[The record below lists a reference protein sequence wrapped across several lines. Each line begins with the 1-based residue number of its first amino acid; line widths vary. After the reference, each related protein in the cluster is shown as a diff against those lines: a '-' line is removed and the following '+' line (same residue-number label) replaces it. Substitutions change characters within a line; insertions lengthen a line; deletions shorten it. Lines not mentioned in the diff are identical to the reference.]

1 MQRANFLKQN
11 WNNYKQRLD
20 GTILRGRAPCPAC
33 SKTLPLA
40 RCEECE
46 MKSTTKIWL
55 GVGLFVT
62 GGAAALL
69 GTARAAPAD
78 LVRDHY
84 CGGGATETHTHWIPA
99 QHSMPPAGE
108 AGEAGV
114 PADLPPDFQ
123 FALTLALIRGHLL
136 VGDELV
142 KAGNWDA
149 ALPHFLHPTEELYG
163 GIKDKLA
170 DYNTPSFDEALAKLA
185 AVVKEKRSAD
195 YPAAMTTVSD
205 ALAAG
210 DAGLTAR
217 EPDWPSFT
225 VATAIMALKAAA
237 GEYGGAIVKG
247 RIAKPVEYQDSRGF
261 VWQAERM
268 VESVAN
274 ELVRKDEGSLKAVRA
289 GFARLKKAWPAPV
302 PPKVPVKNVTAVTND
317 VANIQRAAGKL
328 M

>member
-1 MQRANFLKQN
+1 
-11 WNNYKQRLD
+11 
-20 GTILRGRAPCPAC
+20 
-33 SKTLPLA
+33 
-40 RCEECE
+40 

-62 GGAAALL
+62 GSATALPQ
-69 GTARAAPAD
+69 GTAPAATSVVP
-78 LVRDHY
+78 RDH
-84 CGGGATETHTHWIPA
+84 GLQGDAVREPVGSHWILA
-99 QHSMPPAGE
+99 QHNMPAGGE

-136 VGDELV
+136 VGDKLV
-142 KAGNWDA
+142 KAGQWDA

-163 GIKDKLA
+163 GIKDKVA
-170 DYNTPSFDEALAKLA
+170 TYNTPPFDGALLKLA
-185 AVVKEKRSAD
+185 DAVKQKNSAD
-195 YPAAMTTVSD
+195 YAAALQPVTD

-210 DAGLTAR
+210 DAGLRAR
-217 EPDWPSFT
+217 EKDWPSF
-225 VATAIMALKAAA
+225 VMATAIMALKAAA

-268 VESVAN
+268 IDGVAS
-274 ELVRKDEGSLKAVRA
+274 ELGRKDASALKAVQSRL
-289 GFARLKKAWPAPV
+289 GQLKKVWPAPV
-302 PPKVPVKNVTAVTND
+302 PPKVPVKSAAAVTAD
-317 VANIQRAAGKL
+317 VGAIQRAAAKL

>member
-1 MQRANFLKQN
+1 
-11 WNNYKQRLD
+11 
-20 GTILRGRAPCPAC
+20 
-33 SKTLPLA
+33 
-40 RCEECE
+40 

-62 GGAAALL
+62 GTAATLPH
-69 GTARAAPAD
+69 GAAPAATGVVPHSSGGD
-78 LVRDHY
+78 VVR
-84 CGGGATETHTHWIPA
+84 EPVNTHWILA
-99 QHSMPPAGE
+99 QHNMPAGGE

-142 KAGNWDA
+142 KAGQWDA
-149 ALPHFLHPTEELYG
+149 AMPHFLHPTEELYG
-163 GIKDKLA
+163 GIKDKVA
-170 DYNTPSFDEALAKLA
+170 DYNTPAFDSALLKLA
-185 AVVKEKRSAD
+185 DAVKQKNSAD
-195 YPAAMTTVSD
+195 YAAALQPVME

-210 DAGLTAR
+210 DTGLKAK
-217 EPDWPSFT
+217 EKDWPSFV

-237 GEYGGAIVKG
+237 NEYEGAIVKG

-268 VESVAN
+268 IDSAAS
-274 ELVRKDEGSLKAVRA
+274 ELGRKDAGALKTVQSRLAQ
-289 GFARLKKAWPAPV
+289 LKKIWPAPV
-302 PPKVPVKNVTAVTND
+302 PPKTPVKSAAAVAAD
-317 VANIQRAAGKL
+317 VAEIQRASGKL